1 MKISLIWLK
10 EFVDIPVD
18 VRELGKKI
26 TSIGLAVESVESHGN
41 DTIFEL
47 DVTTNRPDCMN
58 HLGVA
63 REVGAI
69 FGTSV
74 RRPQFSIREPKQ
86 KTADTFTVSIDEPD
100 LCGRYCGR
108 LISGVKIAPS
118 PDWLRQ
124 RLESVGVR
132 AINNVTDVTNYVLME
147 LGQPLH
153 AFDADTLH
161 GHQIIVRRAEI
172 GERIQTLDGV
182 ERTLNPSNLV
192 IADAQRAVALAGIM
206 GGSETEISQKTT
218 NVFLESAYFA
228 PHSIRK
234 TARSF
239 GMNTEASYRF
249 ERGADIRMAQTA
261 CDRAAAMIQEL
272 AGGEIHSGMIDV
284 YPGQSGAVRVTLRRS
299 RIETFLGAAVE
310 DSVVDGIFQRLEF
323 NFTKSSTGWNIEV
336 PSHRVDVS
344 VEQDLLEEIARLYG
358 YDQFPGTL
366 PAWRGYGSYLP
377 SEAGERK
384 IRDLLSNSGYSE
396 IMTYSFSAEE
406 VEQRFRPN
414 IVSVRFQ
421 NPMTEDAT
429 VLRTSLVPG
438 ILKSIHWNLNRGIH
452 DLQFFELSKV
462 YSKSGEKRELIL
474 AACGNLRAHTVHES
488 SREFGFFDLK
498 GDVESILES
507 FGAQEELAESST
519 EGIPPYY
526 HAGRS
531 ARFGDLAVFGEIHPE
546 HLGALKIRHRVVLAE
561 INVEA
566 LLSRTSKHSVQ
577 AIPRFPAIRR
587 DFSFLLDKGTQ
598 YAVVQRMIA
607 DVGIPELTKIEPF
620 DRMELGQFGDSKYS
634 LSLSVVYQSTDRT
647 LTDAEVEGFDRR
659 ILDVLEQRLGAQLR
673 K

>member
-1 MKISLIWLK
+1 MKISLSWLK

-18 VRELGKKI
+18 ARELGKKI

-63 REVGAI
+63 REVAAI

-74 RRPQFSIREPKQ
+74 RRPQFSLRESKQ
-86 KTADTFTVSIDEPD
+86 KTVDAFTVSIADPD

-108 LISGVKIAPS
+108 VISGVKIAPS
-118 PDWLRQ
+118 PEWLRQ
-124 RLESVGVR
+124 RLEGVGIR
-132 AINNVTDVTNYVLME
+132 SINNVTDVTNYILME

-161 GHQIIVRRAEI
+161 GRQIIVRRAEI
-172 GERIQTLDGV
+172 GERIKTLDGV

-206 GGSETEISQKTT
+206 GGAETEISQKTT

-228 PHSIRK
+228 PQSIRK
-234 TARSF
+234 TARSL

-249 ERGADIRMAQTA
+249 ERGSDIRMAQTA
-261 CDRAAAMIQEL
+261 CYRAAAMIQDL
-272 AGGEIHSGMIDV
+272 AGGEIYSGMIDV
-284 YPGQSGAVRVTLRRS
+284 YPGQSDAVRVTLRRD
-299 RIETFLGAAVE
+299 RIKKFLGAAVE

-323 NFTKSSTGWNIEV
+323 DYTKSPAGWNVEV

-358 YDQFPGTL
+358 YDKFPGTL
-366 PAWRGYGSYLP
+366 PAWRGYGSFLP

-396 IMTYSFSAEE
+396 ITTYSFSDEATER
-406 VEQRFRPN
+406 RFRPN
-414 IVSVRFQ
+414 IEPVKFQ

-429 VLRTSLVPG
+429 ILRTSLVPG
-438 ILKSIHWNLNRGIH
+438 ILKSLHWNLNRGIH

-462 YSKSGEKRELIL
+462 YSKSGERRALIL
-474 AACGNLRAHTVHES
+474 AACGALRTHTVHES
-488 SREFGFFDLK
+488 SRKFGFFDLK
-498 GDVESILES
+498 GDVENLLEG
-507 FGAQEELAESST
+507 FAAPMDLST

-526 HAGRS
+526 HPGRS

-546 HLGALKIRHRVVLAE
+546 QLEALKIRHRVVLGE

-566 LLSRTSKHSVQ
+566 LLSETSKHSVQ

-607 DVGIPELTKIEPF
+607 DVGIPELTRIEPF
-620 DRMELGQFGDSKYS
+620 DRMDIGQFADTRYS

-647 LTDAEVEGFDRR
+647 LTDSEVEGFDRR